1 MRNPLH
7 QRLPV
12 DPRTPALARRL
23 LRQWLDSGNWPVNAS
38 DDLVLAVNEAIT
50 NAVEHAFSA
59 DHRGGGI
66 ELDAHAEAGEDRA
79 RRVVVTVTDDGRW
92 RPPPSD
98 AGFRGRGLDM
108 IRALVESLTVSP
120 AASGTRVTMTSLP
133 TADPRSLTPDRTGG
147 PHAHPSGTAGG

>member
-23 LRQWLDSGNWPVNAS
+23 LRQWLDSGNWPANAS

-50 NAVEHAFSA
+50 NAVEHAFPP

-66 ELDAHAEAGEDRA
+66 DLDAQAVTGADRA
-79 RRVVVTVTDDGRW
+79 GRVVVTVIDDGRW
-92 RPPPSD
+92 RPPPTD

-108 IRALVESLTVSP
+108 IRALVESLAVSP
-120 AASGTRVTMTSLP
+120 SASGTRVTMTSRP
-133 TADPRSLTPDRTGG
+133 STDPRSLTPDRNAG
-147 PHAHPSGTAGG
+147 PHAHPSGTASG

>member
-12 DPRTPALARRL
+12 DPRTPARARRL
-23 LRQWLDSGNWPVNAS
+23 LRQWLDSGNWPINAS

-50 NAVEHAFSA
+50 NAVEHAFPA

-66 ELDAHAEAGEDRA
+66 ELDAHAEAGDDRA
-79 RRVVVTVTDDGRW
+79 RRVVVTVTDDGHW
-92 RPPPSD
+92 RPRPGD

-108 IRALVESLTVSP
+108 IRALVESVTVSP
-120 AASGTRVTMTSLP
+120 TASGTRVTMTSDP
-133 TADPRSLTPDRTGG
+133 SADPRSLTPDRNGS